1 MKLHF
6 KFILLLLLCVYVYT
20 EFTRDPITTE
30 AQTLVKRFHESKLL
44 SYKHHFKQSD
54 INITIVSFTPVFQYS
69 DIEYNKSLTN
79 PIITFK
85 DVSVSLYY
93 NVTFYQYSESGERY
107 VEMTKQN
114 CVSNLQYDV
123 LTFMGSVD
131 GSYDPPSLSNV
142 KDIQIDFGELEDYAL
157 FEEVFRNDKKVLKDL
172 SETVWDNMMRNVLKE
187 YPKCFAIQNFD
198 MLVSYIKGCGRLFVK
213 SGEKEGIKT
222 AELKTIGYE
231 DMKKFGMYGSFLN
244 VNVDVKVVTD
254 KYDSSTR
261 RVTFETITITE
272 KSIQLDRCDGTIVSC
287 AIAAEIFEEIYYNH
301 SWKID

>member
-6 KFILLLLLCVYVYT
+6 KFILLLLLYVYVYT

-30 AQTLVKRFHESKLL
+30 AQTLIKRFHESQLL

-54 INITIVSFTPVFQYS
+54 INITIASFTPVFQHS

-114 CVSNLQYDV
+114 CVSNLRYDV

-131 GSYDPPSLSNV
+131 GSYDPPSLSSV

-157 FEEVFRNDKKVLKDL
+157 FEEVFGNDKKILKNL
-172 SETVWDNMMRNVLKE
+172 SETIWDNMIRNVLKE

-261 RVTFETITITE
+261 RITFETITITE
-272 KSIQLDRCDGTIVSC
+272 KSIQLDRCDGTKVSC
-287 AIAAEIFEEIYYNH
+287 AIAVEIFEEIYYNH

>member
-6 KFILLLLLCVYVYT
+6 NFILLLVLCVHVYT

-30 AQTLVKRFHESKLL
+30 AQTLIKRFHETQLL
-44 SYKHHFKQSD
+44 LYKHHYRNSD
-54 INITIVSFTPVFQYS
+54 INLTITSFTPVFQHS

-85 DVSVSLYY
+85 NVSVSLYY
-93 NVTFYQYSESGERY
+93 NVTFHQYSESGERY

-114 CVSNLQYDV
+114 CVSHLRYDL
-123 LTFMGSVD
+123 LTFLGSVD
-131 GSYDPPSLSNV
+131 GSYDPPVLPNE

-157 FEEVFRNDKKVLKDL
+157 FEGVFENNKKVLKDL
-172 SETVWDNMMRNVLKE
+172 SESVWDNMVRNVLKE
-187 YPKCFAIQNFD
+187 YPKCFAIQNFE

-213 SGEKEGIKT
+213 SGEKDGIKT

-231 DMKKFGMYGSFLN
+231 DMKKIGMYGSFLN

-254 KYDSSTR
+254 KYVSTTR
-261 RVTFETITITE
+261 RVTFDTITITE
-272 KSIQLDRCDGTIVSC
+272 KSIQLKFCDGMKVSC
-287 AIAAEIFEEIYYNH
+287 EIAVEIFEEIYYNH
-301 SWKID
+301 NWKID